1 MIDFIIDFI
10 LHVDKYIAVFFQNYG
25 AWTYL
30 ILFLIVF
37 IETGL
42 VVFPFLPGDSLIFV
56 VGALGATGALDV
68 KFAAFLLMAAAIL
81 GNTQNYYIG
90 KYIGHKAFQIRDS
103 RFFKKEYL
111 YKTHKFYEKH
121 GGKTIFISR
130 FMPII
135 RTFAPFVAGIGKMKF
150 VRFMS
155 YNILGGLF
163 WVLLFIFAGYYFGNI
178 PVVQRNFT
186 LVILAII
193 FISLLPSIIV
203 YIQTNFLRRK

>member
-1 MIDFIIDFI
+1 MIDFL
-10 LHVDKYIAVFFQNYG
+10 LHVDKYIAFFFQNYG

-42 VVFPFLPGDSLIFV
+42 VVFPFLPGDSLVFV
-56 VGALGATGALDV
+56 VGALGAAGALDT
-68 KFAAFLLMAAAIL
+68 KFAAVLLISAAIL
-81 GNTQNYYIG
+81 GNISNYHIG
-90 KYIGHKAFQIRDS
+90 RFIGDKAFQIKDG
-103 RFFKKEYL
+103 RFFRKEYL
-111 YKTHKFYEKH
+111 YRTHAFYEKH

-135 RTFAPFVAGIGKMKF
+135 RTFAPFVAGIGKMSYI
-150 VRFMS
+150 RFMT
-155 YNILGGLF
+155 YNFFGGFCWILTFLAG
-163 WVLLFIFAGYYFGNI
+163 GYYFGNI
-178 PVVQRNFT
+178 PVVQKNFT

-203 YIQTNFLRRK
+203 YIQTNILARR

>member
-68 KFAAFLLMAAAIL
+68 KFAAVLLMAAAIL

-90 KYIGHKAFQIRDS
+90 KYIGHRAFQIRDN

-135 RTFAPFVAGIGKMKF
+135 RTFAPFVAGIGKMRF

-163 WVLLFIFAGYYFGNI
+163 WVLIFIFAGYYFGNI
-178 PVVQRNFT
+178 PVVQKNFT